1 MSLAWYVV
9 LEREV
14 AGFDPSV
21 NGKFIAKAGD
31 QLDAI
36 AKSAGVTPLMDFFSA
51 SPEMLEG
58 LMEDAGEDTF
68 VGAPSEQWFSAEDG
82 LKTVRVLLEATSNG
96 TLPSSDKIA
105 SDLREFETVLEKALS
120 HGVRW
125 HLAID
130 F

>member
-1 MSLAWYVV
+1 MSLAWYVA
-9 LEREV
+9 LEREIP
-14 AGFDPSV
+14 GFDPFV

-51 SPEMLEG
+51 SPETLES
-58 LMEDAGEDTF
+58 LPEEAGEDTL
-68 VGAPSEQWFSAEDG
+68 VGAPSEQWFSADEG
-82 LKTVRVLLEATSNG
+82 LKTVRVLLQATSDG
-96 TLPSSDKIA
+96 KLTSSDKIA
-105 SDLREFETVLEKALS
+105 SDLRELEAVLEKARA